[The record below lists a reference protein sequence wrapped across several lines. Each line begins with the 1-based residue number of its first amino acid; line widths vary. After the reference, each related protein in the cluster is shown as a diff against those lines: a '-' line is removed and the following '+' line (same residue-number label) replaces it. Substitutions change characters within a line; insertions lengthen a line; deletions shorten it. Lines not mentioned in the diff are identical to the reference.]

1 MAIDYALRRFC
12 TYLIGS
18 PHKNVIVADHL
29 PLLCVFNGKRSGS
42 IRTDRIRIKLSHQ
55 DILFYLKFGKGR
67 NNPADYLSR
76 HGTQWKSEANPGE
89 REQSND
95 LSKLLYTLHVAP
107 VLDALEIRAIAEHTQ
122 TNTTLT

>member
-1 MAIDYALRRFC
+1 MAIDYALHRFC

-55 DILFYLKFGKGR
+55 DILFCLKFGKGR

-76 HGTQWKSEANPGE
+76 HGTQWKSEANPRE
-89 REQSND
+89 RERESNQMI
-95 LSKLLYTLHVAP
+95 LVNFYILCM
-107 VLDALEIRAIAEHTQ
+107 
-122 TNTTLT
+122 